1 MRLRWAVGSAP
12 LMAHHPDMDFQV
24 LDDGWCRD
32 ALAADLPLFEQW
44 ASELAMG
51 KSPLP
56 PDILEPG
63 GQLLGKHFE
72 ALIAFWLEASPHFA
86 LRAHSVQLQDG
97 GQTVGELDFLVDDL
111 HRGRTLHLEVASK
124 FYLAEENGAAW
135 TSWVGPSGRHD
146 TLGVKMDK
154 LVRQL
159 AATRLP
165 AGRAALQE
173 RRISDPDP
181 VLLMKGWFFHHF
193 SLLHRHCA
201 PRWAH
206 PACQAGW
213 WCRPDE
219 AHHVMGNDAVRILPL
234 PKGRWLG
241 RFHPEGGDPP
251 LHWTRLEQVL
261 DDHFSR
267 TRRALMCAVVIEGDA
282 GWEEISRGFV
292 VHAHWPE
299 MGR

>member
-1 MRLRWAVGSAP
+1 
-12 LMAHHPDMDFQV
+12 
-24 LDDGWCRD
+24 
-32 ALAADLPLFEQW
+32 
-44 ASELAMG
+44 
-51 KSPLP
+51 
-56 PDILEPG
+56 
-63 GQLLGKHFE
+63 
-72 ALIAFWLEASPHFA
+72 
-86 LRAHSVQLQDG
+86 
-97 GQTVGELDFLVDDL
+97 
-111 HRGRTLHLEVASK
+111 
-124 FYLAEENGAAW
+124 
-135 TSWVGPSGRHD
+135 
-146 TLGVKMDK
+146 MDK

-206 PACQAGW
+206 PAYQAGW